1 MASSNRIA
9 ATLPVAPR
17 SIQSTLRFA
26 SKGGVRVFRNSA
38 YKTYMRDLVFAANK
52 HAPAAFLEGPLKAD
66 VTFVLERPKSKKKGQ
81 REYAPV
87 RPDRD
92 NLIKPVMD
100 ALTTSNW
107 WKDDAQVVTGDI
119 TKVYG
124 ASGEKPCIEIV
135 VSKV

>member
-1 MASSNRIA
+1 MASSNRIV

-38 YKTYMRDLVFAANK
+38 YKLYMRDLVFSANK
-52 HAPAAFLEGPLKAD
+52 SAPASPLEGPLKAD
-66 VTFVLERPKSKKKGQ
+66 VTFVLARPKGKKKGA

-100 ALTTSNW
+100 ALTSSEW
-107 WKDDAQVVTGDI
+107 WLDDAQVVTGDI

-124 ASGEKPCIEIV
+124 ATGENPCIEII